1 MAGPY
6 AHRPTKLAFV
16 RPRSSRNET
25 RIRSKMF
32 SGTSSLNASLY
43 EINYA
48 VTKLPYRAKI
58 VLDLEPA
65 HFAMIHAVPS
75 SDLVALIAIFFL
87 TSVVS
92 VVTGSTSLVTVPVM
106 ISMGMDPRISIATN
120 MLALT
125 FMSVGG
131 SLPFVRKGAV
141 SRRQF
146 PLSILLTVVGSAVGA
161 LVVLAV
167 PVQRLQIC
175 LAVAMFAVAIFTLA
189 KRDLVLATEQRPV
202 SASAVFTGYA
212 VTFLL
217 AVYGG
222 FFSGGYVT
230 MLTAAFVILFG
241 MTFLQAVATTKV
253 VNVFSS
259 SVATLVFFWR
269 GVVDVRLGVILGVT
283 MFLGALLGGR
293 IALSLNVLWLRR
305 IFIAVVFVLA
315 MRMLWLLR

>member
-1 MAGPY
+1 
-6 AHRPTKLAFV
+6 
-16 RPRSSRNET
+16 
-25 RIRSKMF
+25 
-32 SGTSSLNASLY
+32 
-43 EINYA
+43 
-48 VTKLPYRAKI
+48 
-58 VLDLEPA
+58 
-65 HFAMIHAVPS
+65 VPS
-75 SDLVALIAIFFL
+75 SETFVLIAVFFL

-106 ISMGMDPRISIATN
+106 ISMGMDPRIAIATN

-125 FMSVGG
+125 LMSVGG
-131 SLPFVRKGAV
+131 SLPFVRKGAINI
-141 SRRQF
+141 RQLPF
-146 PLSILLTVVGSAVGA
+146 SILLTVVGSAVGA

-167 PVQRLQIC
+167 SVQRLRIC
-175 LAVAMFAVAIFTLA
+175 IAVAMVAVAIFTLA
-189 KRDLVLATEQRPV
+189 KSKLMLATQQRNV
-202 SASAVFTGYA
+202 SPPAVFAGYV

-222 FFSGGYVT
+222 FFSGGYIT

-259 SVATLVFFWR
+259 GVATLVFLWR
-269 GVVDVRLGVILGVT
+269 GVVDIRLGVILGVI

-305 IFIAVVFVLA
+305 IFVIAVFALA
-315 MRMLWLLR
+315 LRMLWLLR